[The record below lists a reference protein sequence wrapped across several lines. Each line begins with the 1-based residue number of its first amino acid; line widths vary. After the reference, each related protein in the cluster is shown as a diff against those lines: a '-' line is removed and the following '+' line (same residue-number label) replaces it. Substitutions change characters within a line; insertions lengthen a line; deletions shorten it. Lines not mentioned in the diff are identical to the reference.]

1 MKTTRTAASSTLT
14 SRIRHLAGAAMVGTL
29 ATLAAPNL
37 ALATTDDTEVLIAGD
52 ATPPN
57 ATNKPRVLFVLDTSG
72 SMSTTVAGT
81 GATRLENLKRALIGL
96 PIGGGQRDNS
106 GIFRNEKIF
115 QGINAGLLIFGGFHN
130 YQPIRYPV
138 TELTALNSTVE
149 GGTDTTKTARDRIVE
164 LVEATTANGGTP
176 IVPVLYEAAR
186 YYKGLSV
193 DLGSQSARYR
203 NQTPNQGIS
212 HVASQTG
219 GTPQNYTLSGG
230 GFNNDGQPCN
240 MSTGAGCEYY
250 AGTPVYKSPLTVARL
265 PNATDASI
273 IQDNLANQCKQ
284 ADYII
289 FLTDGQPTQNDAT
302 IRSNIRTM
310 TGDTSCIDYAD
321 NNFECGRE
329 VAKHIF
335 QTDLRSTVDGKQ
347 YAILDTIGFNLTEAE
362 APGAQAY
369 LAALAADGG
378 GKTYSANTASQLVD
392 VFLAIL
398 GGALNESRSFNPPA
412 LTINSFSP
420 LENRDNVYV
429 SLFKPAMT
437 QNWRGN
443 LKKYKICLQT
453 NCTVGTETLSQ
464 GEYYSA
470 DEQPLLN
477 PSTGLI
483 DSTTQSFW
491 SPSDPDNG
499 GDTATGGALSR
510 MPLPANRNIYTF
522 TGAYSGNVATGTTD
536 LSNAVNR
543 VAADAVVG
551 TITNPSLT
559 NAMLN
564 VANDTERK
572 ALIDWIRGVDVDN
585 EDNNA
590 TTTTRH
596 MIADPLH
603 AQAVVVSYGGASS
616 APIEKVFLPTNGGGL
631 HMFNAASIV
640 GPASEPKDTTNG
652 GVEEW
657 MFIPQELL
665 PYQKIV
671 RANTSTPV
679 GSRKYG
685 LDATPVVWFND
696 QNGDGRIASGGSVAN
711 ENTVADNDDFVAMFF
726 GQRDGG
732 TRYWGLELNP
742 TTTCGSACTNVT
754 VNPSLLWRITGGDGA
769 TAVTDPFQA
778 LANTWSEPKKT
789 RVRTGSSET
798 STHAL
803 IFGGGN
809 IYALNDQFGNETV
822 DINGNSTNN
831 RGNIVYIVDAT
842 NGSLI
847 TSIGGVGTNAKLK
860 VVGMNYPIP
869 SNIAMLD
876 TDGDSNTDRLYFGDL
891 GGNVWRVDL
900 KRTLTA
906 SSTGTAVG
914 LAAKLAD
921 LNPVTNTGAAP
932 VPLAADTRAFYF
944 EPTIVQASELT
955 FSDPSKPRYD
965 LVLIGS
971 GHRNHPKDVVVLNS
985 FFAIRDYAV
994 GTLDADAD
1002 GVVDPTYVTVT
1013 GDQSSPTDPNG
1024 LTVITPSDLV
1034 PTQVNPSTGE
1044 PTFSATQLAKL
1055 EALQA
1060 GRGWRLAFTN
1070 TGEKVVGRA
1079 RALAGTMLFTTFAP
1093 LTGQP
1098 TNACTPQ
1105 EGINRTYKL
1114 NLYSGAAFATYD
1126 TSGQNPTYNP
1136 TGVAVETTGGIGSTP
1151 QFAFGDGTV
1160 TAITGGPQSVSE
1172 SIELAESELWR
1183 RTYWYEQ

>member
-1 MKTTRTAASSTLT
+1 MNTTRTDASNTVPP
-14 SRIRHLAGAAMVGTL
+14 RIRHLAAAAILGTI
-29 ATLAAPNL
+29 AALSSPRPV
-37 ALATTDDTEVLIAGD
+37 LATTDDTEVLIAGE
-52 ATPPN
+52 ATPEPN
-57 ATNKPRVLFVLDTSG
+57 ATNKPRVLFILDRSG
-72 SMSTTVAGT
+72 SMSQTVAGT
-81 GATRLENLKRALIGL
+81 GANRLENLKRAMIGN
-96 PIGGGQRDNS
+96 PIASGGRDNS
-106 GIFRNEKIF
+106 GILRNEKIF
-115 QGINAGLLIFGGFHN
+115 QGINAGLLIFSGFHN
-130 YQPIRYPV
+130 QQPIAYPV

-164 LVEATTANGGTP
+164 LIEATTPSGGTP
-176 IVPVLYEAAR
+176 IVPTLYEAAR

-193 DLGSQSARYR
+193 ELGSQSASYLG
-203 NQTPNQGIS
+203 QSPNQGIS

-219 GTPQNYTLSGG
+219 GTVVNAIGAASG
-230 GFNNDGQPCN
+230 CN
-240 MSTGAGCEYY
+240 ALTGVGCEYY
-250 AGTPVYKSPLTVARL
+250 SGAPVYKSPLDIARL

-273 IQDNLANQCKQ
+273 PQSELDEQCKQ
-284 ADYII
+284 ADYVI
-289 FLTDGQPTQNDAT
+289 FLTDGEPTQYSTTVINNVASQFRGGT
-302 IRSNIRTM
+302 ACPNI
-310 TGDTSCIDYAD
+310 
-321 NNFECGRE
+321 NNNYECGVE
-329 VAKHIF
+329 IAQHLF
-335 QTDLRSTVDGKQ
+335 ETDLRADVDGKQ
-347 YAILDTIGFNLTEAE
+347 YAIVDTIGFNLDNTAGQTFLEDI
-362 APGAQAY
+362 
-369 LAALAADGG
+369 AAAGG
-378 GKTYSANTASQLVD
+378 GQNYSASTASQLVD
-392 VFLAIL
+392 VFLSIL
-398 GGALNESRSFNPPA
+398 GGALDESRSFNPPA

-437 QNWRGN
+437 QNWQGN

-453 NCTVGTETLSQ
+453 NCTVGGQTLSQ

-477 PSTGLI
+477 ASTGLI

-499 GDTATGGALSR
+499 GETGTGGALSR
-510 MPLPANRNIYTF
+510 MPAPASRNVYTF

-536 LSNAVNR
+536 LSNAVNL
-543 VAADAVVG
+543 VAADAVAG

-559 NAMLN
+559 NAMLD
-564 VANDTERK
+564 VADDTERK
-572 ALIDWIRGVDVDN
+572 TLIDWIRGVDVDD
-585 EDNNA
+585 EDEDA

-631 HMFNAASIV
+631 HMFNAASIA
-640 GPASEPKDTTNG
+640 GPASEPKDTSNG

-665 PYQKIV
+665 PFQKIV

-679 GSRKYG
+679 GNRQYG
-685 LDATPVVWFND
+685 LDATPVIWFND
-696 QNGDGRIASGGSVAN
+696 QNGDGRIAAGGSVAN
-711 ENTVADNDDFVAMFF
+711 ENTTADTDDFVALFL

-732 TRYWGLELNP
+732 THYWALELNP
-742 TTTCGSACTNVT
+742 TATCGAACTSVT

-769 TAVTDPFQA
+769 TDATDPFQA

-789 RVRTGSSET
+789 RLRTGSSET

-809 IYALNDQFGNETV
+809 IYELNDQFGNETV
-822 DINGNSTNN
+822 DVNGDSTNN

-847 TSIGGVGTNAKLK
+847 TSIGGVGTNARLK

-906 SSTGTAVG
+906 SSTGTDVG
-914 LAAKLAD
+914 LAGKLAD
-921 LNPVTNTGAAP
+921 LNPVSNVSGAP
-932 VPLAADTRAFYF
+932 VPLDADTRAFYF
-944 EPTIVQASELT
+944 EPTIVQANELT

-971 GHRNHPKDVVVLNS
+971 GHRNHPKDEVVLNS

-1002 GVVDPTYVTVT
+1002 GVVDSTYITVT
-1013 GDQSSPTDPNG
+1013 GDQSGPTDPNG

-1034 PTQVNPSTGE
+1034 PSEINPSTGE
-1044 PTFSATQLAKL
+1044 PTFSTSQLAKL

-1060 GRGWRLAFTN
+1060 GRGWRLALTN

-1079 RALAGTMLFTTFAP
+1079 RALAGTLLFTTFAP
-1093 LTGQP
+1093 LT
-1098 TNACTPQ
+1098 TESVNACQPQ
-1105 EGINRTYKL
+1105 EGTNRIYKL

-1126 TSGQNPTYNP
+1126 TSGQNPNYDS
-1136 TGVAVETTGGIGSTP
+1136 TGVAVTTTGGIGSTP

-1160 TAITGGPQSVSE
+1160 TAITGGPQSISE

>member
-1 MKTTRTAASSTLT
+1 MKTTRTDASNTVT
-14 SRIRHLAGAAMVGTL
+14 SRIRHLAVAAMVGTIASL
-29 ATLAAPNL
+29 SAPNL
-37 ALATTDDTEVLIAGD
+37 ALATTDDTEVLIAGE
-52 ATPPN
+52 ATPEPN
-57 ATNKPRVLFVLDTSG
+57 ATNKPRVLFILDRSG
-72 SMSTTVAGT
+72 SMSQTVAGT
-81 GATRLENLKRALIGL
+81 GANRLENMKRALIGL
-96 PIGGGQRDNS
+96 PLASGGRDNS

-115 QGINAGLLIFGGFHN
+115 QGIKAGLLIFSGFHN
-130 YQPIRYPV
+130 QQPIAYPV

-149 GGTDTTKTARDRIVE
+149 GGTDPTKTARDRIVE
-164 LVEATTANGGTP
+164 LVEATTASGGTP
-176 IVPVLYEAAR
+176 IVPTLYEAAR

-193 DLGSQSARYR
+193 DLGSQSAQYLG
-203 NQTPNQGIS
+203 QSPNQGIS

-219 GTPQNYTLSGG
+219 GTVVNTIGAAAG
-230 GFNNDGQPCN
+230 CN
-240 MSTGAGCEYY
+240 ALTGVGCEYY
-250 AGTPVYKSPLTVARL
+250 SGAPVYTSPLDIARL
-265 PNATDASI
+265 PNAADASI
-273 IQDNLANQCKQ
+273 PQSELDEQCKQ

-289 FLTDGQPTQNDAT
+289 FLTDGEPTHNTAAVRT
-302 IRSNIRTM
+302 NVRTM

-321 NNFECGRE
+321 NDFECGRE
-329 VAKHIF
+329 VARHLF
-335 QTDLRSTVDGKQ
+335 ETDLRPTVDGKQ

-362 APGAQAY
+362 APGAQAF

-378 GKTYSANTASQLVD
+378 GQTYSANTASQLVD
-392 VFLAIL
+392 VFMSIL
-398 GGALNESRSFNPPA
+398 GGALDESRSFNPPA
-412 LTINSFSP
+412 LTVNSFSP

-437 QNWRGN
+437 QNWQGN
-443 LKKYKICLQT
+443 LKKYKICLQI
-453 NCTVGTETLSQ
+453 NCTVGAQTLNQ

-477 PSTGLI
+477 ASTGLI

-491 SPSDPDNG
+491 SPADPDNG
-499 GDTATGGALSR
+499 GDTETGGALSR
-510 MPLPANRNIYTF
+510 MPLPANRNVYTF
-522 TGAYSGNVATGTTD
+522 TGTYTGNVATGTTD
-536 LSNAVNR
+536 LSNAVNQ
-543 VAADAVVG
+543 VAADAVAG

-559 NAMLN
+559 NVMLN
-564 VANDTERK
+564 AADDTERK
-572 ALIDWIRGVDVDN
+572 ALIDWIRGVDVDD
-585 EDNNA
+585 EDEDVA
-590 TTTTRH
+590 TTTRH

-616 APIEKVFLPTNGGGL
+616 APVERVFLPTNGGGL

-665 PYQKIV
+665 PFQKVV

-679 GSRKYG
+679 GDRLYG
-685 LDATPVVWFND
+685 LDSTPVVWFND
-696 QNGDGRIASGGSVAN
+696 LNGDGRIAAGGDVAD
-711 ENTVADNDDFVAMFF
+711 ENTTADTDDFVAMFL

-732 TRYWGLELNP
+732 THYWGLELNP
-742 TTTCGSACTNVT
+742 ATTCGAACTSVT

-798 STHAL
+798 STHVL

-809 IYALNDQFGNETV
+809 IYELNDQFGNETV
-822 DINGNSTNN
+822 DINGDSTNN

-876 TDGDSNTDRLYFGDL
+876 TDGDGNTDRLYFGDL

-900 KRTLTA
+900 KRTLTT
-906 SSTGTAVG
+906 SSTGTDVG

-921 LNPVTNTGAAP
+921 LNPVTNAGAAP

-944 EPTIVQASELT
+944 EPTIVQANELT

-971 GHRNHPKDVVVLNS
+971 GHRNHPKDEIVLNS

-1002 GVVDPTYVTVT
+1002 GVVDSTYVTVT
-1013 GDQSSPTDPNG
+1013 GDQSGPTDPNG

-1034 PTQVNPSTGE
+1034 PSEINPSTGE
-1044 PTFSATQLAKL
+1044 PTFSASQLVVL

-1060 GRGWRLAFTN
+1060 GRGWRLALTN

-1079 RALAGTMLFTTFAP
+1079 RALTGTLLFTTFAP
-1093 LTGQP
+1093 LTGEP
-1098 TNACTPQ
+1098 TNACAPQ

-1136 TGVAVETTGGIGSTP
+1136 TGVAVTSTGGIGSTP
-1151 QFAFGDGTV
+1151 QLAFGDGTV
-1160 TAITGGPQSVSE
+1160 TAITGGPQSISE

>member
-1 MKTTRTAASSTLT
+1 MKTTRTEASKTVT
-14 SRIRHLAGAAMVGTL
+14 SRIRHFAGAAMVGAL

-37 ALATTDDTEVLIAGD
+37 ALATTDDTEVLIAGE
-52 ATPPN
+52 ATPQPDV
-57 ATNKPRVLFVLDTSG
+57 TNKPRVLFILDTSG
-72 SMSTTVAGT
+72 SMSTTVSGT
-81 GATRLENLKRALIGL
+81 GASRLENLKRALIGL

-106 GIFRNEKIF
+106 GIFRNEKVF
-115 QGINAGLLIFGGFHN
+115 QGINAGLMIFAGFHN
-130 YQPIRYPV
+130 QQPIKYPIA
-138 TELTALNSTVE
+138 ELTALNSTVE
-149 GGTDTTKTARDRIVE
+149 GGTDTTKTVRDRIVE

-176 IVPVLYEAAR
+176 IVPTLYEATR
-186 YYKGLSV
+186 YLKGLSV
-193 DLGSQSARYR
+193 DLGKTAA
-203 NQTPNQGIS
+203 NVFGQTPNHGIS

-219 GTPQNYTLSGG
+219 GTVVNSIGSAANCSAL
-230 GFNNDGQPCN
+230 
-240 MSTGAGCEYY
+240 TGANCESYS
-250 AGTPVYKSPLTVARL
+250 GTPVYNSPLTIARL
-265 PNATDASI
+265 PNASDTSI
-273 IQDNLANQCKQ
+273 PQDDLDTECRQ
-284 ADYII
+284 ADYVI
-289 FLTDGQPTQNDAT
+289 FLTDGEPTQSSTTVINKVAT
-302 IRSNIRTM
+302 DFRGGVACPNI
-310 TGDTSCIDYAD
+310 D
-321 NNFECGRE
+321 NNYECGVE
-329 VAKHIF
+329 IAQHLF
-335 QTDLRSTVDGKQ
+335 QTDLRPTVDGKQ
-347 YAILDTIGFNLTEAE
+347 YAIVDTIGFNLDNTAGQTFLENI
-362 APGAQAY
+362 
-369 LAALAADGG
+369 AAAGG
-378 GKTYSANTASQLVD
+378 GRNYSASTASQLVD
-392 VFLAIL
+392 VFMSIL
-398 GGALNESRSFNPPA
+398 GGALDESRSFNPPA

-437 QNWRGN
+437 QNWQGN

-453 NCTVGTETLSQ
+453 NCTVGSLTLNQ

-477 PSTGLI
+477 ASTGLI

-491 SPSDPDNG
+491 SPADPDNG
-499 GDTATGGALSR
+499 GDTETGGALSR
-510 MPLPANRNIYTF
+510 MPLPADRNIYTF
-522 TGAYSGNVATGTTD
+522 TGTYTGNVATGTTD
-536 LSNAVNR
+536 LSNAANE
-543 VAADAVVG
+543 VAADAVAG

-572 ALIDWIRGVDVDN
+572 ALIDWIHGVDVDD
-585 EDNNA
+585 EDGDAA
-590 TTTTRH
+590 TTIRH

-616 APIEKVFLPTNGGGL
+616 APVEKVFLPTNGGGL
-631 HMFNAASIV
+631 HMFNAASIA
-640 GPASEPKDTTNG
+640 GPASEPKDAANG

-665 PYQKIV
+665 PFQKIV

-679 GSRKYG
+679 GDRQYG
-685 LDATPVVWFND
+685 LDSTPVVWFND
-696 QNGDGRIASGGSVAN
+696 QNGDGRIAAGGDVAD
-711 ENTVADNDDFVAMFF
+711 ENTTADDDDFVAMFL

-732 TRYWGLELNP
+732 THYWGLELNP
-742 TTTCGSACTNVT
+742 ATTCGAACTNVT
-754 VNPSLLWRITGGDGA
+754 VNPSLLWRIQGGDGA
-769 TAVTDPFQA
+769 TDATDPFQA

-789 RVRTGSSET
+789 RIRIGTDET
-798 STHAL
+798 STHVL
-803 IFGGGN
+803 VFGGGN
-809 IYALNDQFGNETV
+809 IYELNDQFGNETV
-822 DINGNSTNN
+822 DAVTGDSTNN

-900 KRTLTA
+900 KRTLTT
-906 SSTGTAVG
+906 SSTGTDVG

-921 LNPVTNTGAAP
+921 LNPVSNVGAAP
-932 VPLAADTRAFYF
+932 VPLATDTRAFYF
-944 EPTIVQASELT
+944 EPTIVQANELT

-971 GHRNHPKDVVVLNS
+971 GHRNHPKDEVVLNS

-1002 GVVDPTYVTVT
+1002 GAVDSTYVTVT
-1013 GDQSSPTDPNG
+1013 GDQSGPTDPNG
-1024 LTVITPSDLV
+1024 LTVITPADLV
-1034 PTQVNPSTGE
+1034 PAEINPSTGE
-1044 PTFSATQLAKL
+1044 PTFSASQLTVL

-1060 GRGWRLAFTN
+1060 GRGWRLELSN

-1079 RALAGTMLFTTFAP
+1079 RALAGTLLFTTFSP
-1093 LTGQP
+1093 LTTQSA
-1098 TNACTPQ
+1098 NACTPQ

-1136 TGVAVETTGGIGSTP
+1136 TGVAVTTTGGIGSTP

-1160 TAITGGPQSVSE
+1160 TAITGGPQSISE

-1183 RTYWYEQ
+1183 RTYWYER